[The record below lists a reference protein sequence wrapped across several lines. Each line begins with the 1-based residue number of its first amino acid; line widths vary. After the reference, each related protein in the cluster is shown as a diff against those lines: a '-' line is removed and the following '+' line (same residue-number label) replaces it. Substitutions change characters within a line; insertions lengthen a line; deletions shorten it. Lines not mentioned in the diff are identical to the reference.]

1 MESNKVLKI
10 SIVIVMVVAVTYGIL
25 SMFLSESSNL
35 NTKFGGFGKV
45 MAPSSS
51 KKSPKSTDELEVSI
65 DKVLV
70 GMSKG
75 PYKYMKADMSF
86 KMSDEKSKDG
96 LQDNMAQARN
106 VILRFSS
113 SQDSSQLATDSGK
126 QKYKEDLKEVLSDNL
141 GYQVDDVYFRNFVLA
156 E

>member
-10 SIVIVMVVAVTYGIL
+10 SIGIVLVVALIYGIL
-25 SMFLSESSNL
+25 SMFFSGNNNL
-35 NTKFGGFGKV
+35 NAKFGGFGKV
-45 MAPSSS
+45 MAPSS
-51 KKSPKSTDELEVSI
+51 KKSPKSTDELEVSM

-70 GMSKG
+70 SLSKG

-96 LQDNMAQARN
+96 LLDNMSQTRN

-113 SQDSSQLATDSGK
+113 NQDSAKLATDRGK
-126 QKYKEDLKEVLSDNL
+126 QQYKEDLKNVLSDNL
-141 GYQVDDVYFRNFVLA
+141 GYQIDDIYFRNFVLA